1 MDRTQHENDI
11 TTSLANF
18 EAIVSRLGF
27 WPLHSV
33 VAQWFVQSHEIFVQR
48 VDYPSEVT
56 NHNSSSHEWLEEF
69 LNPIQ
74 GYCPSSVEIW
84 VTGPSTDM
92 DLSQFLDS
100 SQFLISMSEAV
111 VELGVSIISVS
122 EVSSSHM
129 RSTACSDCNGG
140 HAWSPNLNLVSLA
153 GSRAEM
159 ESEFSYRPECG
170 LSSKVVNT
178 AAQHRESGT
187 DEWRDHEVVFL
198 HQVVNTQEELTD
210 SLIARVCTAF
220 QDVRVRDTFLWDL
233 AAGNTHSQSAATRFS
248 LMLQHV
254 TGDLVVPIATVTGIC
269 WWVSGNGAKANM
281 CLDRT
286 KEGTHGYG
294 LATLLHAALTAGL
307 PPQFWVESVMELNRH
322 DCLHGSKTG
331 GKVA

>member
-11 TTSLANF
+11 STSLANF

-33 VAQWFVQSHEIFVQR
+33 VAQWFVQTNEIFVQR
-48 VDYPSEVT
+48 MDYPSEVS
-56 NHNSSSHEWLEEF
+56 NSNSSSHDWLEEF
-69 LNPIQ
+69 LNPIR
-74 GYCPSSVEIW
+74 GYRPTSVEIW
-84 VTGPSTDM
+84 VSRPSTDT
-92 DLSQFLDS
+92 DFSQFLKA
-100 SQFLISMSEAV
+100 INEAV
-111 VELGVSIISVS
+111 VELGISIISVS
-122 EVSSSHM
+122 MVSPSHM
-129 RSTACSDCNGG
+129 RSIACSDCIGG

-153 GSRAEM
+153 GSRAEL

-170 LSSKVVNT
+170 LSSKVVSI
-178 AAQHRESGT
+178 ASQHSESGT
-187 DEWRDHEVVFL
+187 NEWRDHEVVFL
-198 HQVVNTQEELTD
+198 HQVVNTQEALTD

-233 AAGNTHSQSAATRFS
+233 AAGHTHSRSAAARLS

-254 TGDLVVPIATVTGIC
+254 TGDLVVPIATVAGIC

-281 CLDRT
+281 CLDRAN
-286 KEGTHGYG
+286 EGTHGYG

-307 PPQFWVESVMELNRH
+307 PPQFWVDSVMELNRH
-322 DCLHGSKTG
+322 DCLHGTKTG